1 MGTVQARILKW
12 FAMPFS
18 RGSTQ
23 LRDQTQVSHTVSRF
37 FPIWAT
43 ILLLNISKLCIY
55 DSEYYLLNC
64 VQLFATPAPEP
75 TRLLCPWSSPGKH
88 TGVGCYFLLQGILLT
103 QGSNLGLLHCRWIL
117 YQLNHQG
124 SPMIGDYDVLSFH
137 KMISLEKP
145 GKGNWMWIYNY
156 LKIIKNKLNKIC
168 NINIKCLWKILETI
182 NI

>member
-1 MGTVQARILKW
+1 MLGAQLLNSVRLFVTPWTTAHQAPLPMGTVQARILKW

-64 VQLFATPAPEP
+64 VQLFATPWTVARQANLSMEFS
-75 TRLLCPWSSPGKH
+75 RRENWSGLPFPSPGDPPDP
-88 TGVGCYFLLQGILLT
+88 GIEP
-103 QGSNLGLLHCRWIL
+103 
-117 YQLNHQG
+117 G
-124 SPMIGDYDVLSFH
+124 SPALQADAPLS
-137 KMISLEKP
+137 EAP
-145 GKGNWMWIYNY
+145 GKPDKCIKQVYFSQLAVHSVLY
-156 LKIIKNKLNKIC
+156 LHEIWLH
-168 NINIKCLWKILETI
+168 
-182 NI
+182 